1 MVADERPNEVDLIT
15 PGHSTLEK
23 KWRGATAP
31 VKVAPGYGAA
41 AATAHAQGC
50 TRGKARRQDEWRPA
64 VQQVAPTAAVRPLQ
78 QMPFDLPPKA
88 RSPTLASSWQKA
100 LNYRDFQ
107 DKMLRVIQYSSR
119 GIAFYLLRAD
129 PTHVLGTKLFNL

>member
-1 MVADERPNEVDLIT
+1 
-15 PGHSTLEK
+15 
-23 KWRGATAP
+23 
-31 VKVAPGYGAA
+31 
-41 AATAHAQGC
+41 
-50 TRGKARRQDEWRPA
+50 
-64 VQQVAPTAAVRPLQ
+64 
-78 QMPFDLPPKA
+78 MPFDLPPKA
-88 RSPTLASSWQKA
+88 RSPTMASSWQKA

>member
-1 MVADERPNEVDLIT
+1 MGKLVPAIAALALVAFAACVTCAHLGLI
-15 PGHSTLEK
+15 
-23 KWRGATAP
+23 AP
-31 VKVAPGYGAA
+31 I
-41 AATAHAQGC
+41 
-50 TRGKARRQDEWRPA
+50 
-64 VQQVAPTAAVRPLQ
+64 
-78 QMPFDLPPKA
+78 MPFDLPPKA

>member
-1 MVADERPNEVDLIT
+1 MCMLAARHDGLSNR
-15 PGHSTLEK
+15 
-23 KWRGATAP
+23 
-31 VKVAPGYGAA
+31 KVATHSSAAPFANAA
-41 AATAHAQGC
+41 ARAQGR
-50 TRGKARRQDEWRPA
+50 TRGQARCLDEWRPA